1 VSDSLP
7 PPPGKKKWPLALALV
22 LLILAVVVYMMVF
35 SSSHGGSGNSG
46 RGTAASSVVP
56 ADVSVGS
63 RVPEKGDIVKFG
75 RYEQD
80 NDLSND
86 EPIEWIVL
94 DVDEANGKV
103 LLISRY
109 GLDAQP
115 YNTTYASVTWEN
127 CTLRTWLNEDF
138 LNAAF
143 SEGERAG
150 ILTTTVDNSKKQRFS
165 RWDTRGGGNTEDRVF
180 LLSYAEANRYL
191 SVKYWKEDDGNNTK
205 SRVAPTDYAIETGAY
220 STDNYQTADGKPAGW
235 WWLRMPGLSNFDAPY
250 VHNGG
255 SLYYEAVFRDYGV
268 VRPAFWL
275 NLYAADEKD
284 GDTTVKIHGIVYY
297 NTKKVIPVEPEES
310 AIVNEELP
318 INGSMTDKKITA
330 YAFINDEQSDDI
342 LVCLID
348 GEWYQ
353 FLATERVGQP

>member
-1 VSDSLP
+1 M
-7 PPPGKKKWPLALALV
+7 KKHFAIAI
-22 LLILAVVVYMMVF
+22 LLILVFAVSISIVLAETLITQSF
-35 SSSHGGSGNSG
+35 DTIG
-46 RGTAASSVVP
+46 SVVTL
-56 ADVSVGS
+56 
-63 RVPEKGDIVKFG
+63 G

-80 NDLSND
+80 GDKENGP
-86 EPIEWIVL
+86 EEIEWVVL
-94 DVDEANGKV
+94 DVQDGKA
-103 LLISRY
+103 LLLSKY
-109 GLDAQP
+109 GLEAKP
-115 YNTTYASVTWEN
+115 YNTEYTDVTWET
-127 CTLRTWLNEDF
+127 CTLRAWLNSDF
-138 LNAAF
+138 LNKAF
-143 SEGERAG
+143 SAEEQSA
-150 ILTTTVDNSKKQRFS
+150 ILTTTVDNSSSQGYNDLIS
-165 RWDTRGGGNTEDRVF
+165 INGNNTQDKIF

-275 NLYAADEKD
+275 DLTAADEKD
-284 GDTTVKIHGIVYY
+284 GDTTVKIHGVVYY
-297 NTKKVIPVEPEES
+297 NTKKVIPVEPDES

-318 INGSMTDKKITA
+318 INGSMTDKKTTA

>member
-1 VSDSLP
+1 M
-7 PPPGKKKWPLALALV
+7 KKHFAIAI
-22 LLILAVVVYMMVF
+22 LLILVFAVSISTVLAETPITQSF
-35 SSSHGGSGNSG
+35 DTIGS
-46 RGTAASSVVP
+46 
-56 ADVSVGS
+56 
-63 RVPEKGDIVKFG
+63 IVTFG

-80 NDLSND
+80 GDKENGP
-86 EPIEWIVL
+86 EEIEWVVL
-94 DVDEANGKV
+94 DVQDGKA
-103 LLISRY
+103 LLLSKY
-109 GLDAQP
+109 GLEAKP
-115 YNTTYASVTWEN
+115 YNTEYTDVTWET
-127 CTLRTWLNEDF
+127 CTLRAWLNSDF
-138 LNAAF
+138 LNKAF
-143 SEGERAG
+143 SAEEQSA
-150 ILTTTVDNSKKQRFS
+150 ILTTTVDNSSSQGYNDLNS
-165 RWDTRGGGNTEDRVF
+165 IDGNNTQDKIF

-275 NLYAADEKD
+275 NLYAADEKG

-318 INGSMTDKKITA
+318 INGSMTDKKTTA
-330 YAFINDEQSDDI
+330 YAFINDGQSDEI

>member
-1 VSDSLP
+1 M
-7 PPPGKKKWPLALALV
+7 KKHFAIAI
-22 LLILAVVVYMMVF
+22 LLILVFAVSISTVLAETPITQSF
-35 SSSHGGSGNSG
+35 DTIGS
-46 RGTAASSVVP
+46 
-56 ADVSVGS
+56 
-63 RVPEKGDIVKFG
+63 IVTFG

-80 NDLSND
+80 GDKENGP
-86 EPIEWIVL
+86 EEIEWVVL
-94 DVDEANGKV
+94 DVQDGKA
-103 LLISRY
+103 LLLSKY
-109 GLDAQP
+109 GLEAKP
-115 YNTTYASVTWEN
+115 YNTEYTDVTWET
-127 CTLRTWLNEDF
+127 CTLRAWLNSDF
-138 LNAAF
+138 LNKAF
-143 SEGERAG
+143 SAEEQSA
-150 ILTTTVDNSKKQRFS
+150 ILTTTVDNSSSQGYNDLNS
-165 RWDTRGGGNTEDRVF
+165 IDGNNTQDKIF

-205 SRVAPTDYAIETGAY
+205 SRVAPTDYAIETGAD
-220 STDNYQTADGKPAGW
+220 SIDNYQTADGKPAGW

-275 NLYAADEKD
+275 NLYAADEKG

>member
-1 VSDSLP
+1 M
-7 PPPGKKKWPLALALV
+7 KKHFAIAI
-22 LLILAVVVYMMVF
+22 LLILVFAVSISTVLAETPITQSF
-35 SSSHGGSGNSG
+35 DTIGS
-46 RGTAASSVVP
+46 
-56 ADVSVGS
+56 
-63 RVPEKGDIVKFG
+63 IVTFG
-75 RYEQD
+75 CYEQD
-80 NDLSND
+80 GDKENGP
-86 EPIEWIVL
+86 EEIEWVVL
-94 DVDEANGKV
+94 DVQDGKA
-103 LLISRY
+103 LLLSKY
-109 GLDAQP
+109 GLEAKP
-115 YNTTYASVTWEN
+115 YNTEYTDVTWET
-127 CTLRTWLNEDF
+127 CTLRAWLNSDF
-138 LNAAF
+138 LNKAF
-143 SEGERAG
+143 SAEEQSA
-150 ILTTTVDNSKKQRFS
+150 ILTTTVDNSSSQGYNDLIS
-165 RWDTRGGGNTEDRVF
+165 IDGNNTQDKIF

-205 SRVAPTDYAIETGAY
+205 SRVAHTDYAIETGAD

>member
-1 VSDSLP
+1 M
-7 PPPGKKKWPLALALV
+7 G
-22 LLILAVVVYMMVF
+22 
-35 SSSHGGSGNSG
+35 
-46 RGTAASSVVP
+46 SVVT
-56 ADVSVGS
+56 
-63 RVPEKGDIVKFG
+63 FG
-75 RYEQD
+75 TYPQTKEGTDQT
-80 NDLSND
+80 
-86 EPIEWIVL
+86 PIEWIVL
-94 DVDEANGKV
+94 DYDVANNKA

-109 GLDAQP
+109 GLDAVP
-115 YNTTYASVTWEN
+115 YNTKWKDVTWEQ
-127 CTLRTWLNEDF
+127 CTLRAWLNSEF
-138 LNAAF
+138 LNRAF
-143 SEGERAG
+143 SAKEQSA
-150 ILTTTVDNSKKQRFS
+150 ILITNVDNSSEQGNSQWK
-165 RWDTRGGGNTEDRVF
+165 TVGGNNTSDRIF

-191 SVKYWKEDDGNNTK
+191 GVTRYDSNNTK